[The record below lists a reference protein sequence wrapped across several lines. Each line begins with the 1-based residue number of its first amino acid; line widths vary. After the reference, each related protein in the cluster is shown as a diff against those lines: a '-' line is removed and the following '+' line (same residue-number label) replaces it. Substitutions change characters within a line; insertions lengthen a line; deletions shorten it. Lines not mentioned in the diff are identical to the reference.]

1 MERKRE
7 KARVERELK
16 DAVANLQK
24 ARIEQRN
31 AEAVVTAM
39 EEVKA
44 HSLDM
49 LGKGRKKEAIN
60 NIKGLQT
67 HMSRI
72 MEAKK
77 RKIEAAQVFLLPSE
91 KAKLAKAKL

>member
-1 MERKRE
+1 MIQNKSLRFQPDIKKSMKTLDNTIMESRRK
-7 KARVERELK
+7 
-16 DAVANLQK
+16 
-24 ARIEQRN
+24 
-31 AEAVVTAM
+31 
-39 EEVKA
+39 
-44 HSLDM
+44 SP
-49 LGKGRKKEAIN
+49 IN